1 MSSNEFSCYRSTA
14 CWIVHNLTS
23 LATVAVRRKA
33 ADIHEYDSD
42 IDDHNVATWRAEA
55 IEKKEITQME
65 ELEELVEVR

>member
-1 MSSNEFSCYRSTA
+1 M
-14 CWIVHNLTS
+14 
-23 LATVAVRRKA
+23 RRKA
-33 ADIHEYDSD
+33 ADIHEYDGD